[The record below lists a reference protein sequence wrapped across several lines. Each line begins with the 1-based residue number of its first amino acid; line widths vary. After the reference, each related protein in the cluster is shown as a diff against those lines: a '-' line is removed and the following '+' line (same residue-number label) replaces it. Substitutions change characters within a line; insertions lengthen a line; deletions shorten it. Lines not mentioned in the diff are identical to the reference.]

1 VLVDDDHIASTRQHI
16 HDSVQT
22 IDRLRASIE
31 RACVAL
37 CASQE
42 AVRGSQAL
50 LSIHVPRPKSVL
62 PAEREMER
70 WRIATQIVRALK
82 DAGLSCELSIPHRP
96 H

>member
-1 VLVDDDHIASTRQHI
+1 MLVDDHIASTRQHI

-22 IDRLRASIE
+22 IDRLLASIG
-31 RACVAL
+31 RAGVAL

-42 AVRGSQAL
+42 AVRASRAL
-50 LSIHVPRPKSVL
+50 LSMHVPRPKSVF

-70 WRIATQIVRALK
+70 WCIATQIARTLK
-82 DAGLSCELSIPHRP
+82 DAGFSCELSIPHRP